1 VILAILTIDR
11 VASFQIKQNKLKIC
25 PFFSQEENVEDDV
38 QLALMKI
45 RDHKLSDISD
55 AKMKELKKRKLI
67 KTQ

>member
-1 VILAILTIDR
+1 MTVL
-11 VASFQIKQNKLKIC
+11 
-25 PFFSQEENVEDDV
+25 FSQEENVEDDV

>member
-1 VILAILTIDR
+1 V
-11 VASFQIKQNKLKIC
+11 SFF
-25 PFFSQEENVEDDV
+25 PQEENVEDDV

-45 RDHKLSDISD
+45 GDHQQSDISE

>member
-1 VILAILTIDR
+1 M
-11 VASFQIKQNKLKIC
+11 S
-25 PFFSQEENVEDDV
+25 FFSQEENVEDDV

-45 RDHKLSDISD
+45 RDHQQSDISE

>member
-1 VILAILTIDR
+1 M
-11 VASFQIKQNKLKIC
+11 C

-45 RDHKLSDISD
+45 RDHQQSDISE